1 MGSVEVVPHPLLSW
15 TVLAEQ
21 PGVSTTL
28 GWGCLAAGLILTAI
42 GTWQRTVVVRLRA
55 NGTRTTAHAV
65 DCPHHGPI
73 GGPGA
78 GHHLVWR
85 FATADGTLVEHEDLA
100 SGLHHPSEGETAK
113 IIYDPDDPH
122 NARLETFAEGTLAWA
137 LFFTSGIILLVVAAV
152 SGVVASTT

>member
-1 MGSVEVVPHPLLSW
+1 MGSVGFVPHPSLTWLL
-15 TVLAEQ
+15 LAEQ

-28 GWGCLAAGLILTAI
+28 AWGCLAAGLILTLI
-42 GTWQRTVVVRLRA
+42 GAWQRTVVVRLRA
-55 NGTRTTAHAV
+55 NGTRTTARAV

-85 FATADGTLVEHEDLA
+85 FETADGTLVEHEDLA
-100 SGLHHPSEGETAK
+100 AGLHHPSEGESAR

-137 LFFTSGIILLVVAAV
+137 LFFTSGVVLLGIAAV
-152 SGVVASTT
+152 SGLVAAAT